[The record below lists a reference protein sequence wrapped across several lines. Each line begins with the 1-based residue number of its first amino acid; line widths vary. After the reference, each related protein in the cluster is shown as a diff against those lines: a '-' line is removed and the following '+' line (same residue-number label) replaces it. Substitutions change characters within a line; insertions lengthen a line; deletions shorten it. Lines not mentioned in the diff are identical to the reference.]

1 MKVASKKT
9 QGNKVILDIE
19 VPKETIAKK
28 FDEVYAKISQ
38 EAKIPGFRPGKA
50 PRQVLEQHH
59 AKEAREEV
67 MKHLISESYQAS
79 IKEEAIDVVDVP
91 EITDVKFDPQLLAYR
106 AQVEVKPE
114 IKIKQYKGLKLKK
127 NEIKLEASEIEE
139 QIKQLRE
146 ARASDVTDERLA
158 KSLGYRSK
166 EEFVDCL
173 TKQKYLQKENEER
186 ARLERELIQQLVQQ
200 SSFPV
205 PASLVERRTHELKHQ
220 AEYQMVNYG
229 IPEEKI
235 KERLKE
241 FEPKFK
247 TEAEEQVK
255 VFLILEKIANLEQ
268 IKIDDHMANC
278 VVEFLFAEAEW
289 EKSN

>member
-1 MKVASKKT
+1 MKVTSKKS
-9 QGNKVILDIE
+9 QGNKVVLDIE
-19 VPKETIAKK
+19 IAKDAITKK
-28 FDEVYAKISQ
+28 FDEIYTKIGQ

-50 PRQVLEQHH
+50 PRHVVEQHH

-67 MKHLISESYQAS
+67 LKHLITESYQATL
-79 IKEEAIDVVDVP
+79 KEEAIDVVDVP
-91 EITDVKFDPQLLAYR
+91 EISDVKFDQELLSYK
-106 AQVEVKPE
+106 AQVEVKPD
-114 IKIKQYKGLKLKK
+114 IKIKQYKGLKIKK
-127 NEIKLEASEIEE
+127 SEINVEASEIDD
-139 QIKQLRE
+139 QVKKLLE
-146 ARASDVTDERLA
+146 ARDKDTTEERLA

-186 ARLERELIQQLVQQ
+186 ARLERDLIQQLVQQ
-200 SSFPV
+200 SNFGVPV
-205 PASLVERRTHELKHQ
+205 SLVERRAHELHHQ
-220 AEYQMVNYG
+220 AEYQMANYG

-255 VFLILEKIANLEQ
+255 VFLILEKIAKLEQ
-268 IKIDDHMANC
+268 IKSDDHMANR
-278 VVEFLFAEAEW
+278 VVELLFAEAQW
-289 EKSN
+289 T